1 MCYSDRLS
9 NHRYWANF
17 LRLLLSCMAYELFL
31 LLKQAIAKT
40 SCEEAKTWQIDTLR
54 TRLLKVGATLR
65 KTKRRIYYRL
75 SRAFAYQGL
84 FKNLLMQ

>member
-1 MCYSDRLS
+1 
-9 NHRYWANF
+9 
-17 LRLLLSCMAYELFL
+17 MAYELFL

-40 SCEEAKTWQIDTLR
+40 RFEKAKTWQIDTIR

-65 KTKRRIYYRL
+65 KTKRRIYYQL
-75 SRAFAYQGL
+75 SRAFAYKDL